1 VIQSLRSA
9 FTGTAVP
16 QENFAY
22 FSYEQPLCIAH
33 RGGMACWPENTVF
46 AFSQADALG
55 VDALEMD
62 VHRTRDGELV
72 VSHDPAIERCTNG
85 KGAIEHLTLAEVQSA
100 DAGYWFTPDEG
111 ETFPFRGKGIRIPT
125 MREVFERFGH
135 LRYII
140 DAKPPRPEVAL
151 QLAALARECGVTEK
165 VCLASFHREN
175 VEAIRRAHPDI
186 ATSASEPEVQVFW
199 AAQFLGLDGYYQN
212 TAQALQVPPVQYGVP
227 FLNERFIQAAHENN
241 MHVHVWTINELDE
254 MRRLLRMGVDGIL
267 SDYPRR
273 LLEAMGRGADRTA

>member
-165 VCLASFHREN
+165 VCLASFHRGAG
-175 VEAIRRAHPDI
+175 VLGGAVSRA
-186 ATSASEPEVQVFW
+186 
-199 AAQFLGLDGYYQN
+199 
-212 TAQALQVPPVQYGVP
+212 
-227 FLNERFIQAAHENN
+227 
-241 MHVHVWTINELDE
+241 
-254 MRRLLRMGVDGIL
+254 RRLLPE
-267 SDYPRR
+267 Y
-273 LLEAMGRGADRTA
+273 GASPAGAARAVWRAVSQRTLHSSGA